1 MSCWRSYPQWEPR
14 PEMTNFT
21 MASSQ
26 HLTGTEAHLIYHPTV
41 LEGAKRTSIHGW
53 PSGHLR
59 HMIQPTIGRGI
70 ILVAVV
76 KLQYEDTVSELLK
89 SSTSNKVLLKVL
101 SCWLSFHRLIA
112 TRKLQ
117 QGGRILKVMC

>member
-1 MSCWRSYPQWEPR
+1 M
-14 PEMTNFT
+14 
-21 MASSQ
+21 
-26 HLTGTEAHLIYHPTV
+26 G
-41 LEGAKRTSIHGW
+41 
-53 PSGHLR
+53 GHLR

-70 ILVAVV
+70 ILV

-89 SSTSNKVLLKVL
+89 LSTSNKVLLKVL

-117 QGGRILKVMC
+117 QGGRILNIMC

>member
-1 MSCWRSYPQWEPR
+1 MGAAAGDDKFYNGLVP
-14 PEMTNFT
+14 
-21 MASSQ
+21 ASDWNRGPP
-26 HLTGTEAHLIYHPTV
+26 HLPSHGSRGGKQRGHPSM
-41 LEGAKRTSIHGW
+41 G
-53 PSGHLR
+53 GHLLH

-89 SSTSNKVLLKVL
+89 LSTSNKVLLKVL

-117 QGGRILKVMC
+117 QGGRILNVMC